1 MAGFLTLE
9 GEEILSRTIR
19 DWASTGCAPHPCG
32 LEVWRY
38 VNARSGREAPELP
51 EHQSKKAM
59 ATLLRKEGGL
69 EAYAR
74 RLMLSLGWQEIS
86 EPGRGDV
93 GVVEIGGIGLTCAI
107 SLGSKWMAK
116 GAHHVLTLPAPHV
129 AAWSFHQC
137 PKSLPPQLLPQSA

>member
-9 GEEILSRTIR
+9 GEAILSATIR
-19 DWASTGCAPHPCG
+19 EWASTGCAPHPCG

-51 EHQSKKAM
+51 EHQSKKTM
-59 ATLLRKEGGL
+59 ATLLREEGGL

-74 RLMLSLGWQEIS
+74 RLMLSLGWAEITD
-86 EPGRGDV
+86 PGRGDV
-93 GVVEIGGIGLTCAI
+93 GAVEIPGMGLTCAI

-116 GAHHVLTLPAPHV
+116 GPHRVLIVPAAHR
-129 AAWSFHQC
+129 AAWRIDECRKLS
-137 PKSLPPQLLPQSA
+137 